1 MGILNIDEHVE
12 EHRLMAIRYPDKAVI
27 PGQSVIAQ
35 SNIPFLIM
43 PGDGGANGCSFSGTA
58 GAFTLSAAILAN
70 IYVALTGC
78 YAYFSGN
85 FGGSTLPAGWY
96 WTEFSSDTAGIVY
109 ADTYTSG
116 TPRRPATK
124 TPISVNLT
132 GRITATTNEVTGPA
146 GFSVAGTALGIN
158 GCVDS
163 WMRYAGST
171 GGNKSFRTRAD
182 APSQA
187 SAVLVA
193 IGAAASP
200 ISESL
205 NKCQNASSNSEK
217 ILGRTLTTGATGVG
231 NAGSSFVTSNIVS
244 FDTSV
249 PWGLSVTLQ
258 GSTNTAAPVLL
269 TYTATATYGE

>member
-78 YAYFSGN
+78 YAYFSAN
-85 FGGSTLPAGWY
+85 FGGSTLPDRVFIRYGRDRLCRHIHQRHAAKACD
-96 WTEFSSDTAGIVY
+96 EDADQRKSD
-109 ADTYTSG
+109 
-116 TPRRPATK
+116 R
-124 TPISVNLT
+124 
-132 GRITATTNEVTGPA
+132 TNYRDHQRGYGPA
-146 GFSVAGTALGIN
+146 GFSVAGLPWAKMAAGLI
-158 GCVDS
+158 V
-163 WMRYAGST
+163 RYAGST
-171 GGNKSFRTRAD
+171 AGTKLSDSGGRTFTSVCRI
-182 APSQA
+182 
-187 SAVLVA
+187 VA

-205 NKCQNASSNSEK
+205 HKSKTLAVIARSSGGPLTSGANRRCY
-217 ILGRTLTTGATGVG
+217 GRKSL
-231 NAGSSFVTSNIVS
+231 SRPSIVS
-244 FDTSV
+244 FDTIRSV
-249 PWGLSVTLQ
+249 GLVCTLQ
-258 GSTNTAAPVLL
+258 RIDNHRGACFAGVSV
-269 TYTATATYGE
+269 TATYGE